1 MNAKSKTIRSI
12 AALSVVLVVGTSLVA
27 VGRAVIGSQVAQ
39 PKVHWRKNLAA
50 AHEEANRDDK
60 PLLLVFDAD
69 WCAYC
74 DKMDSTTYCDPALT
88 TYINNEFVP
97 VRIDLETNKRTAK
110 ILSVDRVPYG
120 VALSK
125 NADLLGR
132 VVGYIG
138 SESYVET
145 LTRVRELD
153 GRIERAR
160 LAAAHR

>member
-12 AALSVVLVVGTSLVA
+12 AALSVVLVVGTSLFA
-27 VGRAVIGSQVAQ
+27 LGRAVIGSQVAQ
-39 PKVHWRKNLAA
+39 PKIHWRKNLSA

-74 DKMDSTTYCDPALT
+74 DKMESTTYCDPTLT

-97 VRIDLETNKRTAK
+97 VRLDLETNRRTAK
-110 ILSVDRVPYG
+110 ILSVDRVPYS

-132 VVGYIG
+132 VVGHIG
-138 SESYVET
+138 PDSYFET

-153 GRIERAR
+153 ERIDRAR
-160 LAAAHR
+160 LAAARR